1 MQIREQIIKQAIAI
15 LGSSELVQNS
25 GNKLDNAE
33 RMCAVFVRSA
43 IEEVFLS
50 ILWKGAIKLITK
62 TEGKVNEFIF
72 VPSIDDCVKAIT
84 ITPSNTEWYIDDK
97 KLYFK
102 GRELASGFYYSE
114 KYLKD
119 ILNERISD
127 VPSMFIMLCSLYL
140 ASHVAHSL
148 YSNSIFTDGMKRQ
161 YLQKIEET
169 KKLHYFDYNLMFSG
183 RVS

>member
-1 MQIREQIIKQAIAI
+1 
-15 LGSSELVQNS
+15 
-25 GNKLDNAE
+25 
-33 RMCAVFVRSA
+33 
-43 IEEVFLS
+43 
-50 ILWKGAIKLITK
+50 
-62 TEGKVNEFIF
+62 
-72 VPSIDDCVKAIT
+72 
-84 ITPSNTEWYIDDK
+84 
-97 KLYFK
+97 
-102 GRELASGFYYSE
+102 
-114 KYLKD
+114 
-119 ILNERISD
+119 